1 LLLIKSVVTEA
12 KEKMK
17 INEDENDSIRRKEE
31 KIINRRAMI
40 TEQIRFCLLCE
51 KERGKMM
58 KDCRGK
64 FSESVFKFF
73 SMS

>member
-17 INEDENDSIRRKEE
+17 INMLRNIHEDENDSIRRKEE
-31 KIINRRAMI
+31 KIINSRAMI

-58 KDCRGK
+58 KVCRG
-64 FSESVFKFF
+64 EIQ
-73 SMS
+73 

>member
-1 LLLIKSVVTEA
+1 VVTEA
-12 KEKMK
+12 KENMK

-58 KDCRGK
+58 KVCRG
-64 FSESVFKFF
+64 EIQ
-73 SMS
+73 